1 MSQGSEC
8 KTVTIELN
16 IVDLL
21 FLSRSVLMKEFV
33 LSLGQDELSDFELQ
47 EMLSILRIRDTLE
60 AKIAELGI
68 KF

>member
-1 MSQGSEC
+1 MRQTSEC

-60 AKIAELGI
+60 AKITEVGI